1 MSEEALLISFAVT
14 CDLFPEYISIYLDC
28 ITAKN
33 KTHLMYM
40 INETVNRHCC
50 ATLNDDS
57 FSSTNEKQLKYI
69 NKLYTQKKNTSINL
83 YVAFV
88 KRSPPHIINT
98 GSKQILAS
106 VRFKLCCEQEQTNDN
121 VTSL

>member
-1 MSEEALLISFAVT
+1 MPKPALVISFAVP
-14 CDLFPEYISIYLDC
+14 CDLFPEYISIYLNC
-28 ITAKN
+28 ITVNN

-50 ATLNDDS
+50 ATLNGDS
-57 FSSTNEKQLKYI
+57 FSSTNEKQLKCI
-69 NKLYTQKKNTSINL
+69 NKLHKKNTSIDL

-88 KRSPPHIINT
+88 KRSPSHIINT